1 MAKGLGAPE
10 GANPLCKAP
19 PHLVLVGFEAKRGCE
34 TSPNS
39 KGWCSDAPSSIP
51 GSFPQKTCTL
61 CRIQAQKGFSPPPP
75 LEHAGCKRVTP
86 ATPGSRQQEPRSP
99 GQHAAPCH
107 GAGTSPLQLEG
118 CSTIPRAKTKPRLIK
133 SSRGEQGRAI
143 SRASLLGKQ
152 KSLHHNGSSSLRRD
166 NPIYT
171 AGTSPSV
178 TSLAQMPP
186 LGFFSPFRAY
196 GEHSEGRKCFERKIL
211 RGCCSK
217 LHVPGDAPCSQAR
230 EEPLL
235 CAVHSARCPHV
246 EASQAAWA
254 CWGLM
259 LGFSLLGHAGYWV
272 VLGCTGLH
280 WLYWVLLFFSR

>member
-1 MAKGLGAPE
+1 M
-10 GANPLCKAP
+10 
-19 PHLVLVGFEAKRGCE
+19 
-34 TSPNS
+34 
-39 KGWCSDAPSSIP
+39 
-51 GSFPQKTCTL
+51 
-61 CRIQAQKGFSPPPP
+61 
-75 LEHAGCKRVTP
+75 
-86 ATPGSRQQEPRSP
+86 ATPGSRQQQPVSLRD
-99 GQHAAPCH
+99 HAALRH

-118 CSTIPRAKTKPRLIK
+118 GSTIPRAKTKPRLIK

-196 GEHSEGRKCFERKIL
+196 RGCSEGRKCYEGKTL
-211 RGCCSK
+211 RGRCSK
-217 LHVPGDAPCSQAR
+217 LHVPRDAPCSQAR

-235 CAVHSARCPHV
+235 CTVHSARCLHV
-246 EASQAAWA
+246 EVSQAAWA
-254 CWGLM
+254 CWGLTV
-259 LGFSLLGHAGYWV
+259 GFSLLGRAGCWV
-272 VLGCTGLH
+272 ALGCTGCSFH
-280 WLYWVLLFFSR
+280 SAGSDSSWRRAAVRMVPAHQEPCPQVLSVPLATKPRCGRAPGPRAPAALSPAASPARGRAPSSLLPLPSPAFSTTLVS